1 MLNVKKYGM
10 YLCLEKIQTCWR
22 ETTIFTEQPR
32 QLMGGTISKGTF
44 EPENLGNKKNVYF
57 LSFWPKKVLMYPVE
71 TGKEK
76 ERSTVFY
83 NICSLSG
90 WEGVFQHTKWV
101 VSALKMY

>member
-1 MLNVKKYGM
+1 
-10 YLCLEKIQTCWR
+10 
-22 ETTIFTEQPR
+22 
-32 QLMGGTISKGTF
+32 MGGTISKGTF

-90 WEGVFQHTKWV
+90 
-101 VSALKMY
+101 